1 MLWIAIFLL
10 EFLARTIGASK
21 ETNNYGSCY
30 RECDTVPMTCE
41 YEFNITLETT
51 MNMNCLNCPFVAEDC
66 LNEGCITAGGNIK
79 TVTVANYMI
88 PGPPIVVCENDTVIV
103 NVQNMLLTDTIS
115 IHWHGIH
122 QVGSFF
128 MDGLPQISQYPI
140 FPLDRFVYNF
150 TASPAGT
157 HMWHSH
163 SSFQESDGLYGAFIV
178 RRKEPISV
186 SSLYDFD
193 LPEHIIT
200 VWHWYDRP
208 TTDVLTSILHRNG
221 SVNGY
226 GLLINGKGGHV
237 KFHINNTIITTPR
250 EQFNVKKGFRYRFR
264 LIHNSAIYC
273 PIQMSIDKHT
283 MKVIASE
290 TSFIEPLEVD
300 TLMVGAGDRFDFVLK
315 TFENE
320 GCYTMR
326 FRAIG
331 DCGEDKTKVNE
342 IAFLCYDNSS
352 LPSFYTHSYGEADR
366 NGILLN
372 PNEVATYDY
381 SNKSLVFLTDLNSTE
396 NEQNIFSGEPNVTLY
411 VQIHSRNYDS
421 ARFPGAWHQF
431 DNISFMYPGVSFL
444 ENKFE
449 SPEVCTRENKDKFCQ
464 DDFCKCTY
472 LQKLPKD
479 SLVEIVFVDITLN
492 RNQDHP
498 VHLHGYKFYIL
509 SMGLL
514 GTNETLDDIKY
525 KNENDLITKNL
536 KNPVSKDTVSVPN
549 KGYAIVRFLANN
561 PGFWLLHCHITNHM
575 ELGMAMI
582 LQIGSPEE
590 ILTMCHKAQQCGPW
604 YKGSSVELK
613 NQSFIL
619 TLAFSIIVFYLS

>member
-1 MLWIAIFLL
+1 MLWILICLM
-10 EFLARTIGASK
+10 EILAAVTIGARK
-21 ETNNYGSCY
+21 ETNNYGPCY

-51 MNMNCLNCPFVAEDC
+51 MNIKCSNCPFVSEDC
-66 LNEGCITAGGNIK
+66 LNDGCIPAGGNIK
-79 TVTVANYMI
+79 TVTVANNMI
-88 PGPPIVVCENDTVIV
+88 PGPPI
-103 NVQNMLLTDTIS
+103 M
-115 IHWHGIH
+115 
-122 QVGSFF
+122 VGSFF

-140 FPLDRFVYNF
+140 FPGDRFVYNF

-178 RRKEPISV
+178 RRKEPVSV

-193 LPEHIIT
+193 LPEHTVT

-208 TTDVLTSILHRNG
+208 TSDVLTSILHRNG

-237 KFHINNTIITTPR
+237 KFHMNNTNITTPR
-250 EQFNVKKGFRYRFR
+250 EQFNVRKGFRYRFR

-273 PIQMSIDKHT
+273 PIQMSIDKHK

-290 TSFIEPLEVD
+290 TSFFEPLEVD
-300 TLMVGAGDRFDFVLK
+300 SLMVGAGDRFDFVLK
-315 TFENE
+315 AFEE
-320 GCYTMR
+320 ESCYAMR

-331 DCGEDKTKVNE
+331 DCRKDKTSVNE
-342 IAFLCYDNSS
+342 VAFLCYDGST
-352 LPSFYTHSYGEADR
+352 LPSSYTFSYEEADR

-381 SNKSLVFLTDLNSTE
+381 SSKSLIFLSDLNSTE
-396 NEQNIFSGEPNVTLY
+396 NEQNFFYGKPDVKLY
-411 VQIHSRNYDS
+411 VQIHSRNFDS

-444 ENKFE
+444 ENKFK
-449 SPEVCTRENKDKFCQ
+449 SPEVCTRENKDKFCK

-472 LQKLPKD
+472 LQELPKN
-479 SLVEIVFVDITLN
+479 SLVDVFVDITKD

-498 VHLHGYKFYIL
+498 VHLHGYKFYIVG
-509 SMGLL
+509 MGLL
-514 GTNETLDDIKY
+514 GINETLDDIKD
-525 KNENDLITKNL
+525 KNEYDLIEKNL
-536 KNPVSKDTVSVPN
+536 KNPISKDTVSVPN
-549 KGYAIVRFLANN
+549 KGYAIVRFFTDN

-590 ILTMCHKAQQCGPW
+590 ILNMCQTFRQCGHW
-604 YKGSSVELK
+604 YDLKGSSMDLK
-613 NQSFIL
+613 SPSFIV
-619 TLAFSIIVFYLS
+619 TLLFPLLVFYLCS